1 MKEKET
7 NKELM
12 KEEMGNAQQASE
24 MLNDDDLD
32 DVVGGAFANI
42 PRVPVK
48 KIDQKLRD
56 RV

>member
-1 MKEKET
+1 MKEKDT

-12 KEEMGNAQQASE
+12 KEELSNAQQASE

-42 PRVPVK
+42 PRVPTK
-48 KIDQKLRD
+48 KIDSKLRD
-56 RV
+56 RI